1 MSDFDIKVKEESG
14 VIVVTTNGYL
24 NNFGGE
30 QVASI
35 CLQKIIKGYDSF
47 LEKKCPYVMGLHAAP
62 SIKHDTFH
70 FHIEFYP
77 PLRHG
82 NKPKVLA
89 GSELMAGVYIM
100 DVLPEET
107 AKQLREYIQ

>member
-1 MSDFDIKVKEESG
+1 
-14 VIVVTTNGYL
+14 
-24 NNFGGE
+24 
-30 QVASI
+30 
-35 CLQKIIKGYDSF
+35 
-47 LEKKCPYVMGLHAAP
+47 MGLHAAP

-89 GSELMAGVYIM
+89 GSELMAGVYVM